1 MTYSELQTQIAAYL
15 HRTDLTAQIPTF
27 IGLAEAYLFRE
38 INVKDLQTTA
48 TLTTTGEYADLPA
61 DFGALS
67 KLETTVAGRTYA
79 LDYMSNPETLV
90 VTGQVRTPV
99 HFAFEKGQIR
109 VFGAGTGTSLTLY
122 YTPQISALSGTNTT
136 NWLLDNAPDLYL
148 YVSALEGAKYIRD
161 DTQAAALTGYVAGA
175 MDTVKKFS
183 ERKGQP
189 LTASLQIKVRR

>member
-1 MTYSELQTQIAAYL
+1 MTYSELQTQIASYL

-48 TLTTTGEYADLPA
+48 TLTTTGEYADLPV

-67 KLETTVAGRTYA
+67 KLETTVAGRTYT

-99 HFAFEKGQIR
+99 HFAYENGQIR
-109 VFGAGTGTSLTLY
+109 VFGAGTGTSLTMY
-122 YTPQISALSGTNTT
+122 YTPAILPLSATNTS
-136 NWLLDNAPDLYL
+136 NWLLANAPDLYL
-148 YVSALEGAKYIRD
+148 YASALEGAKYIRD
-161 DTQAAALTGYVAGA
+161 DTQAAALTGYVSGG
-175 MDTVKKFS
+175 MDAVRKFS
-183 ERKGQP
+183 ERMGQP
-189 LTASLQIKVRR
+189 NTGSLQIKVRR